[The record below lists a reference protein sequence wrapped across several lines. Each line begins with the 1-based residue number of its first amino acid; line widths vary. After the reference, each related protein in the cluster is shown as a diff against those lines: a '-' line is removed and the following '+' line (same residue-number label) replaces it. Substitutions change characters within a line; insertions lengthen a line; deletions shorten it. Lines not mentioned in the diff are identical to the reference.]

1 MSQVTDDELNWG
13 LIAWVIPLAG
23 GVIGLIMRPNS
34 NYVKHWS
41 YLSLAFGLVLIATY
55 IVLAVLSLVIA
66 TASIPLITATMSIPP
81 SLVLIKVLD
90 YLVGLVFFVVW
101 VVGIA
106 RERGMVYWR
115 PSLIYDVAKM
125 LGAQ

>member
-34 NYVKHWS
+34 NYVRHWS
-41 YLSLAFGLVLIATY
+41 YLSLAFGLVI
-55 IVLAVLSLVIA
+55 IA
-66 TASIPLITATMSIPP
+66 TAIVLGILSMIVAPIWPLLM
-81 SLVLIKVLD
+81 LVRILG
-90 YLVGLVFFVVW
+90 YLAGLVFLVVW

-106 RERGMVYWR
+106 RERSVVYWR
-115 PSLIYDVAKM
+115 PSLIYDVARM

>member
-41 YLSLAFGLVLIATY
+41 YLSLAFGLVIIVTD
-55 IVLAVLSLVIA
+55 IVLIVLSMIVAPIW
-66 TASIPLITATMSIPP
+66 PLLM
-81 SLVLIKVLD
+81 LIRILG

-101 VVGIA
+101 VVGVV
-106 RERGMVYWR
+106 RERSVVYWR
-115 PSLIYDVAKM
+115 PSLIYDVARM

>member
-34 NYVKHWS
+34 NYVRHWS
-41 YLSLAFGLVLIATY
+41 YLSLAFGLVI
-55 IVLAVLSLVIA
+55 IA
-66 TASIPLITATMSIPP
+66 TAIVLGILSMIVAPIRPLLM
-81 SLVLIKVLD
+81 LVRILG
-90 YLVGLVFFVVW
+90 YLAGLVFLVVW

-106 RERGMVYWR
+106 RERSVVYWR
-115 PSLIYDVAKM
+115 PSLIYDVARM